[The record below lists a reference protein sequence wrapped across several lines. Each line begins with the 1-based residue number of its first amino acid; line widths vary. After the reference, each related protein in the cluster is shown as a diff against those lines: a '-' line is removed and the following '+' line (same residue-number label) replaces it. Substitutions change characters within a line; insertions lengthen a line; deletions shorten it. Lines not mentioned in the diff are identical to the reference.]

1 MSEKTWKLGFAVGL
15 GQEPRQRD
23 IAGRAVAFLLLGLL
37 SGSVIGLARMVAG
50 SHFPSHVLWSGG
62 FLYFIALLI
71 AATFGFWRESGG
83 RNGRDGSGIGKRD
96 N

>member
-50 SHFPSHVLWSGG
+50 SHFPSDVLWSGG
-62 FLYFIALLI
+62 FIYFTALLI
-71 AATFGFWRESGG
+71 AAPFGFWRESGAA
-83 RNGRDGSGIGKRD
+83 RQSDRQMML
-96 N
+96 